1 VSKKPVD
8 FVSAMQTFE
17 SVEGVQ
23 RHPRP
28 TLVKSEPA
36 AAESKTPESVQLTV
50 NGRPVQKSRLGK
62 VSIGLWVDPAV
73 RKQMQR
79 LAIDLDKDQGE
90 LIAEGLNLMFERYGQ
105 PPIANA
111 P

>member
-17 SVEGVQ
+17 NVEGVQ
-23 RHPRP
+23 RRP
-28 TLVKSEPA
+28 KPALVKSEPVGEGGE
-36 AAESKTPESVQLTV
+36 AESVPLTV

-105 PPIANA
+105 PPIAKA